1 MSWSNWLGYQVR
13 ASCAL
18 LVGLLACLPL
28 AAFQSPAHPGSQ
40 SSGPMYMAFAG
51 EGSGGSYL
59 GINIAEVDAER
70 AKALKLPSEEGVEVT
85 RVEPDS
91 PADKAGLKVGDVV
104 LEYNGDRVEGMEQFG
119 RMVHETPAGRKA
131 AMKIS
136 RVGAVQT
143 LTAVIG
149 TRKAGPGGFMVV
161 PHFEMPEM
169 RMPDIAEGFP
179 GWRSGMLGIE
189 TESLNGQLADF
200 FGVKQGVLIRSV
212 LSGSPAEKAGI
223 KAGDV
228 LTRVD
233 DQDVITPGQVSGAV
247 QAARTKHTVSLKL
260 VRNKHEM
267 TVTATLDD
275 DHSAW
280 PAFPDTQ
287 FIQAFPK

>member
-1 MSWSNWLGYQVR
+1 
-13 ASCAL
+13 
-18 LVGLLACLPL
+18 
-28 AAFQSPAHPGSQ
+28 
-40 SSGPMYMAFAG
+40 MYLAFAG

-70 AKALKLPSEEGVEVT
+70 AKTLKLPFEEGVEVT

-104 LEYNGDRVEGMEQFG
+104 LEYNGERVEGMEQFG
-119 RMVHETPAGRKA
+119 RMVHETPAGRKS

-136 RVGAVQT
+136 RGGAVQT

-149 TRKAGPGGFMVV
+149 SRKTGPGGFMVV

-247 QAARTKHTVSLKL
+247 QAARKKHTVSLKL

-275 DHSAW
+275 DRSAW